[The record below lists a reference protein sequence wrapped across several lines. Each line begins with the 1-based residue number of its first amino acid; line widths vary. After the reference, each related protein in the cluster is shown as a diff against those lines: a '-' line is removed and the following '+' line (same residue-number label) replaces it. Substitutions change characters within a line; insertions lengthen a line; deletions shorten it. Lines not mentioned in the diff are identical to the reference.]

1 MRKSNLFIAVYG
13 INNIGKSTQTK
24 MLGEKL
30 SLMGLNT
37 KVIKYPIYDIPSG
50 IRINDY
56 LRNKNPEKLTPQEAQ
71 VLYARNRRDFQEKL
85 LDLLERNIV
94 IAEDYTGTGIAWGVG
109 AGVDKD
115 LLLNVNSD
123 LLKEDFA
130 ILMDGNRFSSGIE
143 TGHKHENDNPL
154 IKRVREVHLELGKD
168 YGWRTVNANQDPEK
182 VHEDIW
188 SIVSEFI

>member
-24 MLGEKL
+24 MLGEML
-30 SLMGLNT
+30 STMGLNT

-50 IRINDY
+50 VRLNDY
-56 LRNKNPEKLTPQEAQ
+56 LRKGNPEKLTPQEAQ
-71 VLYARNRRDFQEKL
+71 IIYAQNRRDFEK
-85 LDLLERNIV
+85 DLLGLLENNIV

-109 AGVDKD
+109 AGVDKNF
-115 LLLNVNSD
+115 LIQANSD

-130 ILMDGNRFSSGIE
+130 VLMDGHRFSSGIE
-143 TGHKHENDNPL
+143 SGHKHENDNPL
-154 IKRVREVHLELGKD
+154 IKRVREVHMELAKD
-168 YGWRTVNANQDPEK
+168 YGWGIVNANQTPEE

-188 SIVSEFI
+188 EFVSKYI

>member
-24 MLGEKL
+24 MLGDKL
-30 SLMGLNT
+30 SLMGLEA

-50 IRINDY
+50 VRLNDY

-71 VLYARNRRDFQEKL
+71 VLYAQNRRDFEENL
-85 LDLLERNIV
+85 LDLLEHNIV

-115 LLLNVNSD
+115 LLLSVNSD

-143 TGHKHENDNPL
+143 SGHKHENDNPL
-154 IKRVREVHLELGKD
+154 IKRVREVHLELAKD
-168 YGWRTVNANQDPEK
+168 YGWGIVNANQTPEE

-188 SIVSEFI
+188 GFVSKYV